1 MSQASIRSL
10 KFGQAISAAPRFD
23 KRIIVPILVVAY
35 CLIISP
41 FLIFLD
47 SSVPAAGASINAL
60 TKMPET
66 RYENTIFWPAV
77 TAISV
82 ILMLRNGSRLARPAL
97 PPHIVWFAAYLAF
110 AGTSAIWAFNPA
122 VSFSRFCTQVMMVTS
137 IVVPALLADRT
148 ADLMRGLFLAFAV
161 GAVLNFIIVIDGPP
175 RIVDGVFYYQGY
187 FTDKNALGEYASIA
201 VFLALHEML
210 YPGLR
215 RALGVVVV
223 TISALLLFL
232 SNSKTSIGLVFL
244 SPLLAAS
251 LVLIGKKMRISP
263 AIALSPIVFLYILLY
278 NTKIFNHISY
288 VLYGN
293 YTFSART
300 LMWDFVRY
308 EIERRPLLG
317 WGYQSFWQLGP
328 NGPSVV
334 DGWGWLKTMP
344 HAHNGYFDTM
354 LDMGYV
360 GFVFLLI
367 FIFAT
372 LHAAGRLIDRDP
384 ARAWLVLSLALY
396 EIITNFLES
405 NWLRGGVWVMFV
417 ILVAEI
423 GRYWYPL
430 SSRQSFAVAGRN
442 VRKTLTS
449 NR

>member
-1 MSQASIRSL
+1 
-10 KFGQAISAAPRFD
+10 
-23 KRIIVPILVVAY
+23 
-35 CLIISP
+35 
-41 FLIFLD
+41 
-47 SSVPAAGASINAL
+47 
-60 TKMPET
+60 MPET

-372 LHAAGRLIDRDP
+372 VHAAGRLIDRDP